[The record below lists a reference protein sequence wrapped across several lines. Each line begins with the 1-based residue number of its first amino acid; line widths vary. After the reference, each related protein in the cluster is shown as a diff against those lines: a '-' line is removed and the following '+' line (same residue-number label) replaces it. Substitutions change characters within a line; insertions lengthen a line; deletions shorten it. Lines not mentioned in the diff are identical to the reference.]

1 MKPIEKPNN
10 RNAGL
15 TAVLLL
21 LFAGFVCTSCSTE
34 ELNIKLEVENQSP
47 QVLLGMNKLKE
58 PGVAGIV
65 KIVDN
70 RPDLIIQTSV
80 DSINFKPE
88 AFQLQVENSKTTVT
102 GGDATGLM
110 YGLFDIKE
118 QLESGINLYTFIS
131 WTR

>member
-70 RPDLIIQTSV
+70 RPD
-80 DSINFKPE
+80 P
-88 AFQLQVENSKTTVT
+88 FQLQVENSKTTVT